1 MEEISQDLPSTW
13 VAPSLKDV
21 CEYIQR
27 GKSPKYTDR
36 SELPVINQK
45 CVRWNGVD
53 VEHVKYI
60 HPNQFSQWA
69 SERFLQDKDIL
80 WNSTGTG
87 TIGRACLY
95 KPVFK
100 KTVVD
105 SHVTIVRTHKD
116 HVLPEYV
123 FYFISSP
130 FVQKKIED
138 MQSGS
143 TNQVELGKGA
153 IEQTILPLSPINEQ
167 KRIVDRIEQLFS
179 NLDEGEALLKTIQKQ
194 LATYRQSVLKAAVT
208 GELTK
213 DWREKHKKRLESG
226 EKLLTRILESRRKNW
241 QGRGKHKD
249 VPNIDRSE
257 LLELPNGWTWA
268 TPEHLVSDAPNSLC
282 IGPFGSNLKVDD
294 YTDAGVPLVF
304 VRHIRAKNFDGLK
317 PQYVSAKKAKELS
330 SHKVI
335 GGDILITKMGEPP
348 GDVCIYPENHPDA
361 IITADCIR
369 FSTQRKFLDTK
380 YLELALNSRPVQ
392 TQIQG
397 ITKGVAQQKVTL
409 GNFKKVVIP
418 LPGLDEQREIAN
430 ICDEKFSQIYALE
443 AWCEAE
449 LSRSNTL
456 RQSILKSAFSG
467 KLVAQDPADE
477 SASELLARIKSGDT
491 PKTKTKAVA
500 PRRGRKP
507 RSDKSETA

>member
-1 MEEISQDLPSTW
+1 MSKDLPASW
-13 VAPSLKDV
+13 VIGTIDQVCTHPQYGWTCKAQPKGYLKLLRTTDITSGLIDWDTV
-21 CEYIQR
+21 PYCSETPKKEADYYLCEGDIVVSR
-27 GKSPKYTDR
+27 AGSVGKSYIIKGKPPKAVFASY
-36 SELPVINQK
+36 L
-45 CVRWNGVD
+45 VRFKPH
-53 VEHVKYI
+53 VEKY
-60 HPNQFSQWA
+60 
-69 SERFLQDKDIL
+69 
-80 WNSTGTG
+80 
-87 TIGRACLY
+87 
-95 KPVFK
+95 
-100 KTVVD
+100 
-105 SHVTIVRTHKD
+105 
-116 HVLPEYV
+116 YV
-123 FYFISSP
+123 YYF
-130 FVQKKIED
+130 
-138 MQSGS
+138 MQSRLYWSQIEEKSAGIAVPNVNGS
-143 TNQVELGKGA
+143 KLAK
-153 IEQTILPLSPINEQ
+153 ISLPIAPLNEQ

-179 NLDEGEALLKTIQKQ
+179 DIDKGEELLKTVQKQ

-213 DWREKHKKRLESG
+213 DWREKNKKKLESG
-226 EKLLTRILESRRKNW
+226 EKLLVRILESRRKNW

-249 VPNIDRSE
+249 VPSIDRSE

-369 FSTQRKFLDTK
+369 FSPQRELLDTK

-418 LPGLDEQREIAN
+418 LPGLDEQKEIAN

-443 AWCEAE
+443 AWCEAQ
-449 LSRSNTL
+449 LSRSNAL

-467 KLVAQDPADE
+467 KLVVQDPADE
-477 SASELLARIKSGDT
+477 PASELLARIKSGDS
-491 PKTKTKAVA
+491 PKAKAKAVA
-500 PRRGRKP
+500 PSRGRKP
-507 RSDKSETA
+507 RSDKSEAA

>member
-1 MEEISQDLPSTW
+1 MEEIIQDLPSTW
-13 VAPSLKDV
+13 ATPILKDV

-27 GKSPKYTDR
+27 GKSPKYIDN

-105 SHVTIVRTHKD
+105 SHVTILRTHKD
-116 HVLPEYV
+116 HILPEYV

-130 FVQKKIED
+130 FVQRKIED

-153 IEQTILPLSPINEQ
+153 IEQTSLPLAPLNEQ

-179 NLDEGEALLKTIQKQ
+179 DMDKGEELLKTVQKQ

-213 DWREKHKKRLESG
+213 DWRKKNKKRLESG
-226 EKLLTRILESRRKNW
+226 EKLLARILESRRKNW
-241 QGRGKHKD
+241 KGRGKYKEL
-249 VPNIDRSE
+249 PEIDGSD
-257 LLELPNGWTWA
+257 LNDLPNGWAWA
-268 TPEHLVSDAPNSLC
+268 TPAHLVDDEPNALC
-282 IGPFGSNLKVDD
+282 IGPFGSNLKVED
-294 YTDAGVPLVF
+294 YTDSGVPLVF
-304 VRHIRAKNFDGLK
+304 VRHIRAKTFDGLK
-317 PQYVSAKKAKELS
+317 PQYVSKKKAEELS
-330 SHKVI
+330 AHKVI
-335 GGDILITKMGEPP
+335 SGDILITKMGDPP
-348 GDVCIYPENHPDA
+348 GDVCIYPEGYPDA

-369 FSTQRKFLDTK
+369 FSTQRRLLDTE
-380 YLELALNSRPVQ
+380 YLELALRSRPVQ
-392 TQIQG
+392 TQILG
-397 ITKGVAQQKVTL
+397 ITKGVAQQKITLENFRKVT
-409 GNFKKVVIP
+409 IP
-418 LPGLDEQREIAN
+418 LPGLEEQKQIAS
-430 ICDEKFSQIYALE
+430 ICDEKFSQIEALE
-443 AWCEAE
+443 SWCAAE
-449 LSRSNTL
+449 LKRSATL

-477 SASELLARIKSGDT
+477 PASELLARIKSGDS
-491 PKTKTKAVA
+491 PKAKAAA

-507 RSDKSETA
+507 PSDKSEAA